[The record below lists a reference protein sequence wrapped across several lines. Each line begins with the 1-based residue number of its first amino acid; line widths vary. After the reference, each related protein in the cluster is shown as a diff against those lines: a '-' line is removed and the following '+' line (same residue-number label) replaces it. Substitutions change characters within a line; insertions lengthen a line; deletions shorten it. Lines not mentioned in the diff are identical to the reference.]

1 MKRLTQMFMVTAA
14 VTLILGGAST
24 ASAQSFGVRAGASG
38 DPDQFYVGVHAETR
52 PIADRVTFR
61 PNVEVGFGD
70 NVTALGANLE
80 FVYRHELPNSSWT
93 MLAGGG
99 PAANFYSF
107 DSRFGDDSDFGGGL
121 NLLLGIEH
129 SRGIFA
135 EVKVGLIDSPSI
147 KFGVGINLGR

>member
-1 MKRLTQMFMVTAA
+1 MKMFTHGLGALAVVAMMLMAATA
-14 VTLILGGAST
+14 
-24 ASAQSFGVRAGASG
+24 ASAQTFGVRAGASG
-38 DPDQFYVGVHAETR
+38 DPDQFYVGAHAETR
-52 PIADRVTFR
+52 PIAERVTFR

-70 NVTALGANLE
+70 HVTALGVNLE
-80 FVYRHELPNSSWT
+80 FVYRHDLPSSSWT
-93 MLAGGG
+93 LLAGGG

-121 NLLLGIEH
+121 NLLLGVEH
-129 SRGIFA
+129 TRGVFA

>member
-1 MKRLTQMFMVTAA
+1 MNTCKKVLVTF
-14 VTLILGGAST
+14 AST
-24 ASAQSFGVRAGASG
+24 AALLAITTAASAQTFGVRAGASG
-38 DPDQFYVGVHAETR
+38 DPDQFFVGAHAETR

-70 NVTALGANLE
+70 NVTALGVNLE
-80 FVYRHELPNSSWT
+80 FVFRHDLPSSSWT
-93 MLAGGG
+93 LLAGGG

-121 NLLLGIEH
+121 NLLVGIEH
-129 SRGIFA
+129 TRGVFA